1 MQNDIVAADA
11 SGLPLPDND
20 IARHTNRISPT
31 IFFPRNTQESCE
43 SPQPPG
49 ITQNC
54 GDETKLYLV
63 VSYKKQLAI
72 MEIRVVHDARRP
84 RLMLATLAFG
94 DIGGAHSRKRG

>member
-1 MQNDIVAADA
+1 MQEPGVAENAFRTTT
-11 SGLPLPDND
+11 LPDTP
-20 IARHTNRISPT
+20 IEFPQRSFFPEHAGELRIS
-31 IFFPRNTQESCE
+31 
-43 SPQPPG
+43 PG